1 MTGRP
6 FDVILYI
13 KTKIKAVETH
23 GLRHAPKERCIPM
36 KHLQTLYAITTTTQ
50 LLFRLITIGWCALS
64 DQVSMSIVVGAAA
77 GALFYERNEAVMR
90 GALRQVI
97 RWDLLFLAVNLVVL
111 ITQTVLVHFALIS
124 YRTLGSLAD
133 RKSVV

>member
-1 MTGRP
+1 
-6 FDVILYI
+6 
-13 KTKIKAVETH
+13 
-23 GLRHAPKERCIPM
+23 M

-50 LLFRLITIGWCALS
+50 LLFLLITIGWCALS

-124 YRTLGSLAD
+124 YRTLGSLAGFIAATAGVAALFN
-133 RKSVV
+133 SISASNAPEPGQ

>member
-1 MTGRP
+1 
-6 FDVILYI
+6 
-13 KTKIKAVETH
+13 
-23 GLRHAPKERCIPM
+23 M

-50 LLFRLITIGWCALS
+50 LLFLLITIGWCALS

-111 ITQTVLVHFALIS
+111 ITQTVLVHLNLIA
-124 YRTLGSLAD
+124 YRTLGSLAGFIAATAVVAALFN
-133 RKSVV
+133 SVSASSAPEPGQ